1 LLICTLRAIYKSVA
15 IHWRNELKLKKQMNK
30 IKLTSIFLLLFSL
43 ECFSQQTGN
52 NGITETA
59 VKNGIGIGSA
69 IAIVVSWDRNKSI
82 LYALLHGILGWL
94 YVIYFVIVREGEE
107 KNK

>member
-1 LLICTLRAIYKSVA
+1 MLNALKTKK
-15 IHWRNELKLKKQMNK
+15 NEMNK
-30 IKLTSIFLLLFSL
+30 IKLTSIFLLMFSL
-43 ECFSQQTGN
+43 ECVSQQTGN
-52 NGITETA
+52 TEITQTA

-94 YVIYFVIVREGEE
+94 YVIYFVIVRESEE

>member
-1 LLICTLRAIYKSVA
+1 
-15 IHWRNELKLKKQMNK
+15 MNK
-30 IKLTSIFLLLFSL
+30 IKLTLIFILLFSL
-43 ECFSQQTGN
+43 DCFSQQTGN
-52 NGITETA
+52 NGITQIA

-82 LYALLHGILGWL
+82 LYAVLHGSLGWL
-94 YVIYFVIVREGEE
+94 YVIYFVIVRESEE